1 MQFSDEFIEKWEHII
16 KDVDV
21 TEVPLE
27 CIKKVIFKFRG
38 NRRKTLNLHTLRRQG
53 LDYDEIE
60 SVMTRL
66 LSEHADDIRDVDFT
80 VDVGAV
86 AELVQPETDKILKG
100 M

>member
-1 MQFSDEFIEKWEHII
+1 MQFSDEFIAKWEHII

-27 CIKKVIFKFRG
+27 CIKKIVFKFHG
-38 NRRKTLNLHTLRRQG
+38 NRQKTLNLTTLRRQG
-53 LDYDEIE
+53 LEYDEIE
-60 SVMTRL
+60 SVMSRL
-66 LSEHADDIRDVDFT
+66 LLEHADNIRDVDFT